1 MQKVLVSLPDHLLA
15 RMKAVIPNR
24 QRSKIIA
31 QVLESEIEK
40 RERDLYECASNV
52 ETDKA
57 LNTEMS
63 EWDLTV
69 GDGIEPET
77 W

>member
-31 QVLESEIEK
+31 QVLESEIAK
-40 RERDLYECASNV
+40 RERDLYECASDV

>member
-1 MQKVLVSLPDHLLA
+1 MQKVLISVPDDLLA
-15 RMKAVIPNR
+15 RMRAVIPNR

-31 QVLESEIEK
+31 EILESEIER
-40 RERDLYECASNV
+40 REQELYECACDV
-52 ETDKA
+52 EEDKA

-69 GDGIEPET
+69 GDGIEPQT